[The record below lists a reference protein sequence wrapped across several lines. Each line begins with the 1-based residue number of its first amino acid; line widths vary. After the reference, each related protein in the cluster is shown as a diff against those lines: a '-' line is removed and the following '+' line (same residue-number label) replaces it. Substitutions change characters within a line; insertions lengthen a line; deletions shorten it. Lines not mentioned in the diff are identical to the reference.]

1 MKHSDKTKRLEEAAA
16 REGAANS
23 SQIDDA
29 DPNHAD
35 EGAAAPSS
43 PGSDKPAS
51 AERETSPPLSDHS
64 AGSMAEAA
72 EPLPATASSN
82 KPANMAAPT
91 NISRVFDIDRED
103 PDSWCTVGLLTNTE
117 CHQLIL
123 ADETGIKSFSD
134 LPADEQHSIATHLG
148 TDAVQTVCYHHQ
160 KFYLCTERHKLGCLD
175 RFYLHESESAPT
187 GLVKVTSL
195 LAESCRDVVTLEE
208 GERLCQ
214 LCIDEIKKKQDSS
227 GDGPSKRNSF
237 AFVFASKKYQDRA
250 KRIDDIVTRCS
261 VGLMTR
267 SLCHMNLD
275 KFEESVRV
283 FSALPRSTAKTL
295 VSRLGRAFDN
305 ICMHHERLYLEG
317 YGAPCFDPENK
328 HSNQGSAAQKWLVPR
343 RFALACRGKYPIKP
357 GRTVCVKCLK
367 SLCNKYPEIKAF
379 YKEDERA
386 IQEKLA
392 TTAEAPEEEVKAE
405 QQGDTP
411 QGSDAEGAAAK
422 EESNSADE
430 WKYDRL
436 GRRKRRNNITTTE
449 RQLRNLRVDNPEFSD
464 IQGSGPRE
472 KRKVTKRIKN
482 FTETY
487 KGRTSRHYN
496 ARGIHIASNKDACD
510 CLQADC
516 PGCHFPCAKCGSSKC
531 GVECRGNRNWAY
543 EQLEIDGVPDT
554 VYQNTLLN

>member
-1 MKHSDKTKRLEEAAA
+1 MGRKYKGNKRFKQLDKTKRLEEGAAG
-16 REGAANS
+16 ESAANS
-23 SQIDDA
+23 SRNGDA
-29 DPNHAD
+29 DSGHAG

-43 PGSDKPAS
+43 PGSDKPTS

-64 AGSMAEAA
+64 ASTAD
-72 EPLPATASSN
+72 PSPASSN
-82 KPANMAAPT
+82 KPAKMAAPT
-91 NISRVFDIDRED
+91 NTSRVFDIDKED

-123 ADETGIKSFSD
+123 ADETGIKSFGD
-134 LPADEQHSIATHLG
+134 LPADEQHSITAHLG
-148 TDAVQTVCYHHQ
+148 TDAVQTVCFHHQ
-160 KFYLCTERHKLGCLD
+160 KFYLCMERHKQGCLD
-175 RFYLHESESAPT
+175 RFYLHESKSEPT

-195 LAESCRDVVTLEE
+195 LAESCRDVVNLEE

-214 LCIDEIKKKQDSS
+214 LCIDEIKKKQDAS
-227 GDGPSKRNSF
+227 GDGPSRRNSF
-237 AFVFASKKYQDRA
+237 AFVFSSKKYQDRA

-267 SLCHMNLD
+267 SLCHMTLD
-275 KFEESVRV
+275 SFEESVRA

-305 ICMHHERLYLEG
+305 ICVHHERLYLEG

-328 HSNQGSAAQKWLVPR
+328 HSNQGSSTQKWLVPR
-343 RFALACRGKYPIKP
+343 RFSLVCRGKYPIKP

-386 IQEKLA
+386 IEEKLA
-392 TTAEAPEEEVKAE
+392 TTAEGAEGEAKAE
-405 QQGDTP
+405 QDTP
-411 QGSDAEGAAAK
+411 QGSDTENGATK
-422 EESNSADE
+422 DDDDE

-436 GRRKRRNNITTTE
+436 GRRKRRSTITTTE
-449 RQLRNLRVDNPEFSD
+449 RQLRNLRVDNPEFSE
-464 IQGSGPRE
+464 ILGSGHRE

-496 ARGIHIASNKDACD
+496 AKGIHISSNKDACD

-516 PGCHFPCAKCGSSKC
+516 PGCHFPCAKCGSTKC
-531 GVECRGNRNWAY
+531 GVECRCNRNWVY

-554 VYQNTLLN
+554 VYQNPLLN